1 MMTITTVPPTTT
13 PIIMYVVESMP
24 GSVVAVVVV
33 VVVGSLNAAMPD
45 TVTPERKFILMSQ
58 AHKSKTLNPAS
69 TLFMPID

>member
-33 VVVGSLNAAMPD
+33 VGSLNAAMPD
-45 TVTPERKFILMSQ
+45 TVTPEREVILMSQ